1 MADWQKKV
9 YDQYIDVVQECM
21 EGGSNQWKDIAWK
34 DNCVANLNRIAPR
47 VHLENLIISIGCKQ
61 LITNIKNDFSL
72 MYVALRLLYLSDYEE
87 FEQSCWSMF
96 GDYPV
101 LS

>member
-1 MADWQKKV
+1 MTKKKV

-21 EGGSNQWKDIAWK
+21 EDGSNQWKDIAWK
-34 DNCVANLNRIAPR
+34 DNCVTNLNRIAPR
-47 VHLENLIISIGCKQ
+47 VHLENLVISIGCKKI
-61 LITNIKNDFSL
+61 ITNIKIDFSL
-72 MYVALRLLYLSDYEE
+72 MYVAPRLLYWSDYEE
-87 FEQSCWSMF
+87 LVQSCWSVL